1 MKYNIA
7 FYCNSVPF
15 SADTINLETSLGGS
29 ESALVYMARE
39 LALLGHEVTVF
50 TGFEDVADCGM
61 YDGVRWEDAEKM
73 LAVSTAIEYDVFI
86 SLRMFQI
93 MDEAIRAKC
102 RIIWNQD
109 VLTMPR
115 EYCGSLW
122 QVDQLYYVSS
132 WQQQHYQEFLPAS
145 CKELG
150 YATKNGID
158 LATVDQ
164 AVAGVERD
172 PNKLIYISRPE
183 RGLFPLLEI
192 FEKMNKDR
200 PALELH
206 VARYYS
212 MYEPNPNVKKIC
224 DEADRRMAH
233 AENVHYL
240 GNLNKHDL
248 YKEIASSKLMLYPG
262 VENFNETSCIA
273 ALEAQACRTPLI
285 CSAKGGLNETL
296 HAQAG
301 SRIEGDAHSE
311 EYQTNFIRNAFF
323 LMDHD
328 NFYQSSQ
335 DAGRTW
341 VENHYQY
348 KDIAAEWS
356 DQLDRFFADRFAQ
369 NKSRIVE
376 NLIHHDDFV
385 AARYV
390 DANCELPE
398 ANESPESYSETAL
411 TLADEMARIKD
422 GFGSVSARPRAMTH
436 LASELEPERILDFA
450 CGNGA
455 ITYHIK
461 DSFPQAHVVGID
473 YSAEMIKNADEYC
486 KSVQKEIEFRVGSFE
501 AIREDKFDLI
511 FCGEFL
517 EHNDDYQKVIDDLES
532 HLNPGGWIVWSV
544 PTGPMHEYLLAKDI
558 GMRGHKIHW
567 DSSAI
572 HQVFG
577 EKPGFLTSFINL
589 DPTPRGNVCGHYI
602 IKHQAGPTG
611 EIDLEHKTT
620 TMRPYQS
627 LSVCMITHNEE
638 KHLARCLDSLKY
650 IADEIIIADM
660 ESDDDTIRIAEKFD
674 AIVEPKPAMC
684 PDLPELKDAQGTVIP
699 LPAPGSFEWAR
710 NESIKNAKG
719 DWILWID
726 ADEELV
732 SPEQLRKNLD
742 SAIFEGMALRQNHLI
757 WDAEKRHD
765 KPVRLFR
772 NNRGYRFWGAI
783 HEHAQK
789 SINDPIEP
797 AFELPESA
805 IMHYGYVTENMR
817 QRKCRERNLALL
829 MVDRTINPDRDLGKV
844 LLQRDYLNMVH
855 WEVSDHGQL
864 TPRAHQFLMTIIDTY
879 KANFTDTK
887 HRMHDLSFQQYQKA
901 MDWLDGGV
909 PFEVTI
915 QPAQQ
920 NGNGAIRVETPGD
933 LQAYVARKT
942 AEAIA
947 KLPHS
952 FQ

>member
-356 DQLDRFFADRFAQ
+356 DQLDRFFADRFTQ

-398 ANESPESYSETAL
+398 ANESPESYSENAL

-517 EHNDDYQKVIDDLES
+517 EHNEDYQKVIDDLES

-901 MDWLDGGV
+901 MEWLDGGV

-915 QPAQQ
+915 QPAEQ